1 VVVRIFVRFT
11 GAGTAGGGEHAGGG
25 GNGNARVSDGW
36 HGAYVAGRN
45 GAPGGIRESFGG
57 KEAIL
62 SMESIGARQSVI
74 ATLHG
79 KLTEAD
85 QRTLIK
91 AGWWHLHA
99 GLRRLQ
105 SGPQGDFLCRELPAH
120 AGDSLFPGDGY
131 FCVVAPGPYATTP

>member
-11 GAGTAGGGEHAGGG
+11 GATVQRPIIIALMALLSSVSAVGTAGGG

-36 HGAYVAGRN
+36 HGAYVAG
-45 GAPGGIRESFGG
+45 
-57 KEAIL
+57 
-62 SMESIGARQSVI
+62 RQSVI

-120 AGDSLFPGDGY
+120 TGNSLFPGDGY